1 MGAELDEHR
10 LIFNPRGITFGGG
23 CSVPCV
29 GHSEDDIVVAISK
42 VS

>member
-10 LIFNPRGITFGGG
+10 LIFNPRGIAFGGG
-23 CSVPCV
+23 VVPCV
-29 GHSEDDIVVAISK
+29 DHSEDDIVVAISK